1 MTRASETK
9 QTTHTNDDDNDDIDN
24 IKDKHPSSAQYREN
38 MISCAQRERERERVR
53 ERERDMLSICE
64 NAYVENKSLLVILY

>member
-38 MISCAQRERERERVR
+38 MISCVQTDRER